1 MSNTA
6 QQLGGAFG
14 LALAGVVAALGS
26 EGGPEGTAET
36 LWRGYRAI
44 FFMCLGAMV
53 VACILGSI
61 ALRGTG
67 VVGMGKEKESRPTTG
82 GQDGEA

>member
-14 LALAGVVAALGS
+14 LALAGIVAACGS
-26 EGGPEGTAET
+26 EGGPEGTPET
-36 LWRGYRAI
+36 LWRGYRAV
-44 FFMCLGAMV
+44 FFMCFGAMV
-53 VACILGSI
+53 VACIVGSI

-67 VVGMGKEKESRPTTG
+67 VVGKDRAKESPTTG
-82 GQDGEA
+82 GRDEEA